1 MDISLIQV
9 DEKTRR
15 VSLSLSSK
23 SINGMTKLVQSV
35 VLSLLNTPGKDIL
48 DPERGAG
55 IPEMIG
61 TNFDPSDLTEVLS
74 EVTRRVKITE
84 NEIINDQIGQ
94 ELSSSEKLKEVKIVR
109 VGPGEALDEVLVRL
123 RIINDLG
130 QQSDVV
136 I

>member
-1 MDISLIQV
+1 MQV
-9 DEKTRR
+9 DEKTRK

-23 SINGMTKLVQSV
+23 SIKGMTKLVQSV
-35 VLSLLNTPGKDIL
+35 VLSLLNNPGKDVL
-48 DPERGAG
+48 DPTRGGG

-61 TNFDPSDLTEVLS
+61 MNFDPSDLTEVLS

-84 NEIINDQIGQ
+84 NEVINDQIGQ
-94 ELSSSEKLKEVKIVR
+94 VTPADEKLKEVKIVR

-123 RIINDLG
+123 RIINELG